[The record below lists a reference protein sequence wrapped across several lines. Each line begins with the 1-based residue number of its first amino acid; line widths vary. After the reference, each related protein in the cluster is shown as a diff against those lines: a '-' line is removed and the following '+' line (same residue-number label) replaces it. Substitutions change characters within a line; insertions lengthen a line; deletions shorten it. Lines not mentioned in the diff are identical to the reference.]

1 MDDVRT
7 AASKAPSLHAIRGRT
22 KRLPPL
28 RVGVGGPV
36 GSGKSALAKALL
48 GLYPLAGG
56 TVSLDGDAPA
66 RHRGDIGY
74 LPQEPFLF
82 SGTVRENITMGRE
95 QADLATMSALEI
107 AALAKDVAGFEHG
120 VDAEIGERGIRISG
134 GQRQRVALARA
145 AAAGPRPWLQR
156 RRRPAVG
163 ARGSACR

>member
-1 MDDVRT
+1 MRISDWSSDVC
-7 AASKAPSLHAIRGRT
+7 SSDL
-22 KRLPPL
+22 
-28 RVGVGGPV
+28 
-36 GSGKSALAKALL
+36 
-48 GLYPLAGG
+48 PLAGG

-95 QADLATMSALEI
+95 QADIATMSALEI
-107 AALAKDVAGFEHG
+107 AALAKDVAGFGHG

-145 AAAGPRPWLQR
+145 AAAGPRLLVLDDPF
-156 RRRPAVG
+156 PAGDVATG
-163 ARGSACR
+163 AQIIDSRSAAA